1 MGGVVEVRRPVDVA
15 QLGTRLGN
23 ADVVQFCEPLTGVE
37 YRSLAALLV
46 DHPKVLLRAYGFND
60 GLATLRFLRWFPR
73 LRRFSVAGLHDLT
86 DLAPLDQLNA
96 HLEFLDIGETRK
108 PLDLA
113 PVAAFHEL
121 RALRIVAHRRGL
133 AELLNANPGLQAL
146 ALWRLPV
153 DQVLP
158 VMALPHLQSRGSSL
172 LPLIN
177 RHWSRAEIGGAG
189 WEQTDALNGVEQRST
204 PLNGVQ
210 LHPPQP
216 ASSRFRRSESVQRP
230 VSHGVLSGFAQ
241 QSTAF
246 YVAWQGSMRRSQQ

>member
-158 VMALPHLQSRGSSL
+158 VMALPHLQSLALTLGSLTTSAWVAQF
-172 LPLIN
+172 P
-177 RHWSRAEIGGAG
+177 
-189 WEQTDALNGVEQRST
+189 ALRYLALAREDRR
-204 PLNGVQ
+204 
-210 LHPPQP
+210 LHCD
-216 ASSRFRRSESVQRP
+216 
-230 VSHGVLSGFAQ
+230 
-241 QSTAF
+241 
-246 YVAWQGSMRRSQQ
+246 GSP